1 MGPEGTSPG
10 QPGGGGGD
18 RRLLIQPVGACESH
32 PESWLSALGPGPW
45 PPLALENPRETC
57 ACKVGS
63 VVFNS
68 LQLSGPV
75 ARQAPLSM
83 GFPRQEYW
91 SGLPCP
97 PPGDL
102 PDPGIKPAS
111 LTSPALAGGFFTT
124 SAPWEAPQHKT
135 CIFIWALGE
144 RQSLKS
150 CYLGGHKVSSKVSH
164 FGDR

>member
-1 MGPEGTSPG
+1 MSDSVRPHRRQPTGLCHPWDFPGKNTAVGPCNSSEQSQHKICGYAKSL
-10 QPGGGGGD
+10 
-18 RRLLIQPVGACESH
+18 RLCSTLCDPM
-32 PESWLSALGPGPW
+32 
-45 PPLALENPRETC
+45 T
-57 ACKVGS
+57 
-63 VVFNS
+63 VVC
-68 LQLSGPV
+68 
-75 ARQAPLSM
+75 QAPLSRE
-83 GFPRQEYW
+83 FSRKEHW

-102 PDPGIKPAS
+102 LNPGIEPTS
-111 LTSPALAGGFFTT
+111 RMSPALAGGFFTT